1 MFLFDSDDFDRQMNM
16 EKMVWGRLRRL
27 SLTSVR
33 TAKHR
38 IFLIDSVC
46 FDCLPFFLQQHCR
59 ATFFKLKQVKTTSPI
74 RACETTLHKADLPD
88 KRMGCQAGLEDQ
100 NMHRHG
106 VTINIYESLQQAS

>member
-33 TAKHR
+33 TAKYR

-46 FDCLPFFLQQHCR
+46 FDCLPFF
-59 ATFFKLKQVKTTSPI
+59 SP
-74 RACETTLHKADLPD
+74 TTLPGHVF
-88 KRMGCQAGLEDQ
+88 QVEAG
-100 NMHRHG
+100 
-106 VTINIYESLQQAS
+106 